1 VNPFLSALL
10 IFGLRLSD
18 MTLDTLRMLFV
29 LRGRK
34 WLAGLIGFCQ
44 AVIFIAAITTVISN
58 VDNLWN
64 VVGYGAGFAAGI
76 IVGMTFEE
84 RLALGHSHLQ
94 IISSGKGHAVADAL
108 RRAGYAATVMTGMGK
123 DGAVSV
129 VNCTVRRREVT
140 IVQGLAQQADTNV
153 FVTVEEVRPLA
164 RGYFRF

>member
-1 VNPFLSALL
+1 VNPFVSALF

-44 AVIFIAAITTVISN
+44 AVIFVLAISTVISN
-58 VDNLWN
+58 LDNLWN

-76 IVGMTFEE
+76 ITGMTLEE
-84 RLALGHSHLQ
+84 RLALGHSHMQ
-94 IISSGKGHAVADAL
+94 IVSSGRGQAVADAL
-108 RRAGYAATVMTGMGK
+108 RQAGYAATVVTGMGK

-129 VNCTVRRREVT
+129 INCTVRRRDVPL
-140 IVQGLAQQADTNV
+140 VQHKAEAVDPNV
-153 FVTVEEVRPLA
+153 FVTLEEVRPLA